1 MIDAQDQLLVKKQHP
16 LYQTPPDSCINEGFE
31 ENRNLQIPDEFSL
44 QLAMIGEGCTA
55 NGSSLQVVCSNG
67 SYAPLS
73 GRFWSAGDYEVQPNT
88 QPTSHRDFGNRLCVH
103 PKFLHSNAT
112 SHKWVFGAIAELLD
126 NAFDEASNGA
136 TFVKVD
142 KLSIQHSGKPSLL
155 IQDDGGGMDPKLLRR
170 CMSFG
175 FSDKEASSSIGQ
187 YGNGFKTSTMRLGA
201 DAIVFT
207 RCMKRSVLTQSVG
220 LLSYT
225 FLRQEAYNDVVVP
238 AVDYSFDP
246 SLGVLTRFLHNS
258 EEQFFSNLSVL
269 LKWSPFL
276 TENDLL
282 ENFNDMGNHGTKII
296 IFNLWHNDMGE
307 TELDF
312 ETDEKDILISGEPNQ
327 VRTNSIYLQKTQ
339 NHIARRL
346 CYSLRVYC
354 SILYLHMPDNF
365 KIILRGCEVEHHY
378 IARDL
383 RYCEC
388 VKYRPQVGGKLE
400 AEVVTTIGFLKEF
413 PYVNV
418 HGFNI
423 YYRNRLILPFHR
435 VTSHRGEGVVGVL
448 EVNFIKP
455 THDKQGFE
463 RSSLYE
469 KLESRLKQ
477 MTYEYWVQH
486 SHLVAYRKKISGSAE
501 HQFAAHPLHPS
512 SRCSIKPIPVN
523 TSTTS
528 TDSTHMVSISG
539 KSFIKHNASSVIGMK
554 RRRPEESIAKKE
566 SPRKQAQYS
575 LGKEA
580 VEQTK
585 FLSEPSNCAGW
596 QKGVDIKALIQEN
609 IEMHEECLEHERI
622 QKELLCKAEKLKHE
636 LEQVQHHFAKLSNEL
651 LMSGIKMERLVKFE
665 PAAKLDDKL
674 LERCLRIDNIH
685 LD

>member
-1 MIDAQDQLLVKKQHP
+1 MKYTASSIGAT
-16 LYQTPPDSCINEGFE
+16 YQTPSLNSCINE
-31 ENRNLQIPDEFSL
+31 
-44 QLAMIGEGCTA
+44 AMIGEVV
-55 NGSSLQVVCSNG
+55 SSTG

-73 GRFWSAGDYEVQPNT
+73 GRFWSAGDYEDQPNT
-88 QPTSHRDFGNRLCVH
+88 QSTSHRDFGNRLCVH

-126 NAFDEASNGA
+126 NAFDEVSNGA
-136 TFVKVD
+136 TFVKID
-142 KLSIQHSGKPSLL
+142 KLSNQHSGKASLL
-155 IQDDGGGMDPKLLRR
+155 IQDDGGGMDPILLRR

-175 FSDKEASSSIGQ
+175 FSNKEASSSIGQ

-246 SLGVLTRFLHNS
+246 SHGVLTKLFHNS

-276 TENDLL
+276 TENGLL
-282 ENFNDMGNHGTKII
+282 ENFNDMGSHGTKII
-296 IFNLWHNDMGE
+296 IYNLWHNDTGE

-312 ETDEKDILISGEPNQ
+312 ETDEKDILISGAPNQ
-327 VRTNSIYLQKTQ
+327 VRTNSICLQKTQ

-383 RYCEC
+383 KYCEC
-388 VKYRPQVGGKLE
+388 VKYRPHVGGKIE

-413 PYVNV
+413 PHVNV

-423 YYRNRLILPFHR
+423 YYMNRLILPFHH
-435 VTSHRGEGVVGVL
+435 VASHRGKGVVGVL
-448 EVNFIKP
+448 EVNYLKP

-469 KLESRLKQ
+469 KLETRLKQ
-477 MTYEYWVQH
+477 MTYEYWAHH
-486 SHLVAYRKKISGSAE
+486 SHLVGYEKKIPGSAA
-501 HQFAAHPLHPS
+501 HQSVAHPLHPS
-512 SRCSIKPIPVN
+512 SGCSIMPIPVN

-528 TDSTHMVSISG
+528 IDTTCMVSIPG
-539 KSFIKHNASSVIGMK
+539 KSIINHNASSVLGMK
-554 RRRPEESIAKKE
+554 RRPEESIEKKE
-566 SPRKQAQYS
+566 SPRKQTHYS
-575 LGKEA
+575 LGKDAIE
-580 VEQTK
+580 ETK
-585 FLSEPSNCAGW
+585 FQSEASNSAGW

-609 IEMHEECLEHERI
+609 IEAHEECLEHERI
-622 QKELLCKAEKLKHE
+622 QKELLCKVEKLKQE
-636 LEQVQHHFAKLSNEL
+636 LEQVQHHFTKLSNEL
-651 LMSGIKMERLVKFE
+651 IMNGSKMEACVKFE
-665 PAAKLDDKL
+665 S
-674 LERCLRIDNIH
+674 DNKF
-685 LD
+685 LKGFYV